1 MQIKV
6 YVFKDIRFISDLC
19 SITCLF
25 LIALVAAGLKGHC
38 PLVAEPEAR
47 DLGWTTGSTS
57 GASSASLNF
66 GLAHLKSVFCFALA
80 AVVVPQ
86 LGAGG
91 RLLFSDQ

>member
-1 MQIKV
+1 MALIDV
-6 YVFKDIRFISDLC
+6 ILMSEREESTLPDPP
-19 SITCLF
+19 LF
-25 LIALVAAGLKGHC
+25 
-38 PLVAEPEAR
+38 AEPEAR

-57 GASSASLNF
+57 GASSASPNF
-66 GLAHLKSVFCFALA
+66 GLAHLRSVLCFALA